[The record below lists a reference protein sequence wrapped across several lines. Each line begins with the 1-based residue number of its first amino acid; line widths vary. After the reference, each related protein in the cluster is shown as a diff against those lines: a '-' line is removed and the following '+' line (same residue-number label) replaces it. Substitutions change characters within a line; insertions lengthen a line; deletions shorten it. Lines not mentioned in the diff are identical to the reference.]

1 MSEFNI
7 KNIDWQIS
15 NDLVPYKNGLDFM
28 ERRVRNIIDKDYN
41 SMIWLLEHHD
51 VYTAGISA
59 KDEDMLNK
67 TDIEIFKIN
76 RGGKYT
82 YHGPNMLIGYLMLDL
97 KKFFVSGKPD
107 IAKFVIFIETWVI
120 NFLAKFDIEGFI
132 RKDRVGIWVLEN
144 GQEKKIGA
152 IGIKVKKWVTY
163 HGLAINIDPDLN
175 AFNNIVPCGISNFG
189 VTSLKNLGVNMDQ
202 DFNSLLKEAFY
213 ETTSLSLR
221 GAPASL

>member
-1 MSEFNI
+1 MSKFNA

-15 NDLVPYKNGLDFM
+15 SDLVDYRDGLDFM
-28 ERRVRNIIDKDYN
+28 EKKVAEIIEENCN
-41 SMIWLLEHHD
+41 SLIWLLQHHD

-59 KDEDMLNK
+59 KDEDLIKK

-82 YHGPNMLIGYLMLDL
+82 YHGPKMLIGYLMLDL
-97 KKFFVSGKPD
+97 KKFFANGKPD
-107 IAKFVIFIETWVI
+107 IAAFVVFIENWVI

-144 GQEKKIGA
+144 GLEKKIGA

-163 HGLAINIDPDLN
+163 HGLAINIDPNLQ
-175 AFNNIVPCGISNFG
+175 AFDNIVPCGISEFG
-189 VTSLKNLGVNMDQ
+189 VTSLKNLGVDLNQ
-202 DFNSLLKEAFY
+202 NFEALLKEAFY
-213 ETTSLSLR
+213 ETIS
-221 GAPASL
+221 